1 MTKIIMGRLRLRL
14 HTEERLAER
23 LQNRC
28 SIWFRA
34 HLERALADVFMD
46 YANTGKAPRV
56 IDRLTVNVGDIPLS
70 RFEAEM
76 LERVLTQLKEQLTL
90 RSLTRPV
97 PGRQAPER
105 ATSAEPGLAAEP
117 ASVASTAPASE
128 TEAVSASPSARL
140 FAHLLRYLDT
150 GVAVDGHLWRSRQ
163 ARDAWLHQA
172 LDGALPAAG
181 PGGGTR
187 PLPPRIALA
196 LRVLQPRARQRLVT
210 TWSGQAISALAS
222 WLTPS
227 LRLPSLAP
235 SEAPGMVPLAALLA
249 LQRHPVSVPD
259 LAAIMDRVSLSPPL
273 PAVLRDGV
281 PAPGVA
287 KEDSDGEPSVTD
299 WKRSGT
305 FPVKSV
311 VEQWFG
317 ALQQTALPA
326 SLRGPLH
333 AWLSEPNLV
342 REMAAILADVSVSVH
357 RHLRAALGLSLP
369 AQHKTVVPITPGA
382 NDQHRPVT
390 DGEGGDARDHRS
402 PAAGMPERPR
412 SVAEAG
418 TPDRPRA
425 VTDAG
430 EAIVRGA
437 RSFADEDDVPRS
449 LTNAGLVL
457 LWPLLPRLFSTFGW
471 LEEGLFID
479 EQARGNAIG
488 CLDWLAWGDPDLA
501 QWRTPCTALLCGLDL
516 DTPHEACLPS
526 LSHQAELDAW
536 LGGALATVPLL
547 ARCSVSDLR
556 TFFLQRTGTFDNA
569 SRRLVIEPEAPDVLL
584 HQLPWPLTPVVVP
597 WLPAPLCVDWIS

>member
-1 MTKIIMGRLRLRL
+1 MTKIIMGRLRFRL
-14 HTEERLAER
+14 HTEERQAER

-34 HLERALADVFMD
+34 HLEPALADVFMD

-97 PGRQAPER
+97 TGRQAPER
-105 ATSAEPGLAAEP
+105 TTSAEPGLAAKP
-117 ASVASTAPASE
+117 ASVAPASE
-128 TEAVSASPSARL
+128 TEAVAASTPARL

-163 ARDAWLHQA
+163 ARDAWLQKA

-196 LRVLQPRARQRLVT
+196 LRVLQPRVRQRLVT
-210 TWSGQAISALAS
+210 TWSGQAISALAT
-222 WLTPS
+222 WLTTP

-235 SEAPGMVPLAALLA
+235 SEASGMVPLAALLA
-249 LQRHPVSVPD
+249 LQRHPVSDPD
-259 LAAIMDRVSLSPPL
+259 LAAVMDRVSLSHPF
-273 PAVLRDGV
+273 PAVLRDGASA
-281 PAPGVA
+281 PAVA
-287 KEDSDGEPSVTD
+287 REETEGKGRVTL
-299 WKRSGT
+299 
-305 FPVKSV
+305 PVVSV

-317 ALQQTALPA
+317 ALHQTALPA
-326 SLRGPLH
+326 ALRGPLR
-333 AWLSEPNLV
+333 AWLSEPSLA
-342 REMAAILADVSVSVH
+342 RELTAILAEASVSVH
-357 RHLRAALGLSLP
+357 RQLRATLGLPLL
-369 AQHKTVVPITPGA
+369 AQQKAATPVTPGA
-382 NDQHRPVT
+382 NDRRPPVP
-390 DGEGGDARDHRS
+390 DVEGGDARDYRS
-402 PAAGMPERPR
+402 PASGGPERSR
-412 SVAEAG
+412 SVAEAEA
-418 TPDRPRA
+418 PERIRS

-430 EAIVRGA
+430 EAIVRRA
-437 RSFADEDDVPRS
+437 RSFADEGDVPRP

-471 LEEGLFID
+471 LDEGQFID
-479 EQARGNAIG
+479 EQARGHAIG
-488 CLDWLAWGDPDLA
+488 CLDWLAWGDPELA
-501 QWRTPCTALLCGLDL
+501 EWRTPCTALLCGLEL

-526 LSHQAELDAW
+526 LSRQADLDDW

-547 ARCSVSDLR
+547 ARCSASDLR

-584 HQLPWPLTPVVVP
+584 HQLPWPLTPVVLP
-597 WLPAPLCVDWIS
+597 WLPAPLCVDWNS

>member
-34 HLERALADVFMD
+34 HLERALVDVFMD

-117 ASVASTAPASE
+117 ASVASTAPASKP
-128 TEAVSASPSARL
+128 EAVSASPPARL

-150 GVAVDGHLWRSRQ
+150 GVAVDGHLWRSQQ

-181 PGGGTR
+181 TGGGTR

-259 LAAIMDRVSLSPPL
+259 LAAIMDRVSLSHPL
-273 PAVLRDGV
+273 PAVLRDGGKG
-281 PAPGVA
+281 AGEDTGGV
-287 KEDSDGEPSVTD
+287 PSVTGG
-299 WKRSGT
+299 KGRVT
-305 FPVKSV
+305 LPVESV
-311 VEQWFG
+311 AEQWFG
-317 ALQQTALPA
+317 ALHQTALPA
-326 SLRGPLH
+326 ALRGPLR
-333 AWLSEPNLV
+333 AWLCEPILA
-342 REMAAILADVSVSVH
+342 RERGGILADVSVSVH
-357 RHLRAALGLSLP
+357 RQLRAMLGLPLL
-369 AQHKTVVPITPGA
+369 AQHKTVAPVTPGA
-382 NDQHRPVT
+382 NDRPC
-390 DGEGGDARDHRS
+390 
-402 PAAGMPERPR
+402 
-412 SVAEAG
+412 
-418 TPDRPRA
+418 A

-430 EAIVRGA
+430 EAIVRSA
-437 RSFADEDDVPRS
+437 RSFADEDDVPRP
-449 LTNAGLVL
+449 LTNGGLVL

-471 LEEGLFID
+471 LDEGQFID
-479 EQARGNAIG
+479 EQARWHAIG

-526 LSHQAELDAW
+526 LSHQADLDAW

-547 ARCSVSDLR
+547 ARCSASDLR
-556 TFFLQRTGTFDNA
+556 TFFLQRTGTFDKA

-584 HQLPWPLTPVVVP
+584 HQLPWPLTPVVLP
-597 WLPAPLCVDWIS
+597 WLPAPLCVDWTS

>member
-1 MTKIIMGRLRLRL
+1 MGAIPACDATMYALRRGESMTKIIMGRLRFRL

-34 HLERALADVFMD
+34 HLERALADVFID

-76 LERVLTQLKEQLTL
+76 LERVLTQLKEQLNL
-90 RSLTRPV
+90 RSLTRPA
-97 PGRQAPER
+97 PGRQVPER

-117 ASVASTAPASE
+117 ASVAPASE
-128 TEAVSASPSARL
+128 TEAVSASTPARL

-172 LDGALPAAG
+172 LDGALPAVG

-210 TWSGQAISALAS
+210 TWSGQAISALAT
-222 WLTPS
+222 WLSPP
-227 LRLPSLAP
+227 LGLPSLPAAQ
-235 SEAPGMVPLAALLA
+235 APGMVPLAALLA
-249 LQRHPVSVPD
+249 LQRHPVSDPD
-259 LAAIMDRVSLSPPL
+259 LAAIMDRVSLSFPL
-273 PAVLRDGV
+273 PAVLRDG
-281 PAPGVA
+281 ATAAAGAGEETEGV
-287 KEDSDGEPSVTD
+287 PSVTGG
-299 WKRSGT
+299 KGRVT
-305 FPVKSV
+305 LPVESV
-311 VEQWFG
+311 AEQWFG
-317 ALQQTALPA
+317 ALHQTALPA
-326 SLRGPLH
+326 ALRGPLR
-333 AWLSEPNLV
+333 AWLCEPSQA
-342 REMAAILADVSVSVH
+342 RERGAILADVSVSVH
-357 RHLRAALGLSLP
+357 RQLRATLGLPLLG
-369 AQHKTVVPITPGA
+369 QHKTEAPVTPGA
-382 NDQHRPVT
+382 NDRHRPVT
-390 DGEGGDARDHRS
+390 DG
-402 PAAGMPERPR
+402 
-412 SVAEAG
+412 
-418 TPDRPRA
+418 
-425 VTDAG
+425 
-430 EAIVRGA
+430 
-437 RSFADEDDVPRS
+437 DEDDVPRP

-479 EQARGNAIG
+479 EQARGHAIG

-526 LSHQAELDAW
+526 LSRQADLDAW

-547 ARCSVSDLR
+547 ARCGASDLR

-584 HQLPWPLTPVVVP
+584 HQLPWPLTPVVLP